1 MVPTGNKA
9 TSFVGQPY
17 HKNNSSTSSSSSVN
31 AGDDTYVAFKNCA
44 PFSTYKTEI
53 SDTFVD
59 EANHTYIAMPMYNW
73 IEYSDNYLDTSESLW
88 QFKKDEF
95 SANDIDLI
103 ITNSQSF
110 KYKADFLGKTS
121 DVNKG
126 NSFVKNAKIVL
137 PLKIFEQFSEI
148 VRNTINEM
156 QSLS

>member
-1 MVPTGNKA
+1 
-9 TSFVGQPY
+9 
-17 HKNNSSTSSSSSVN
+17 
-31 AGDDTYVAFKNCA
+31 
-44 PFSTYKTEI
+44 
-53 SDTFVD
+53 
-59 EANHTYIAMPMYNW
+59 MPMYNW